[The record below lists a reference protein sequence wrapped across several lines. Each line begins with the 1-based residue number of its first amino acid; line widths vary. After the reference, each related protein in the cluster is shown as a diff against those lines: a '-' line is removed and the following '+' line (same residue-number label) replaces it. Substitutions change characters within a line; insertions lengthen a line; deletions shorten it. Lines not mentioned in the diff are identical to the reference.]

1 MRGRKRHRKK
11 LKQQILREM
20 EAHLRQEFPS
30 EDLTAILREI
40 KESLDRLLYLAPRQS
55 PSSPKVL

>member
-11 LKQQILREM
+11 LKQQILREL

-30 EDLTAILREI
+30 EDLTAILRDLA
-40 KESLDRLLYLAPRQS
+40 ESLDRLLRLRPTVQI
-55 PSSPKVL
+55 LDG